1 MVINPPW
8 QLAVTVGRKSWSMDA
23 WHSIWNNKI
32 QISCWHHYANQGLGP
47 IWINFKEKKNNWMT
61 WLLSFWIIFLTRAD
75 RWPQRWQVP
84 LRRTNEVFTF
94 FWINKCVIYW
104 NVIVH
109 TNFPFFF
116 HVFRKRERLETML
129 IELTKLF
136 ERTRNEIR
144 QIFAWKYSNQVKGV
158 SLKFKISRCIYAN
171 LTMLHIIR

>member
-109 TNFPFFF
+109 TNFPFFSRLPKKGKGRNNA
-116 HVFRKRERLETML
+116 HWTNKVVWTHQKRNQTNICM
-129 IELTKLF
+129 
-136 ERTRNEIR
+136 EI
-144 QIFAWKYSNQVKGV
+144 FKSSKGG
-158 SLKFKISRCIYAN
+158 LFKI
-171 LTMLHIIR
+171 